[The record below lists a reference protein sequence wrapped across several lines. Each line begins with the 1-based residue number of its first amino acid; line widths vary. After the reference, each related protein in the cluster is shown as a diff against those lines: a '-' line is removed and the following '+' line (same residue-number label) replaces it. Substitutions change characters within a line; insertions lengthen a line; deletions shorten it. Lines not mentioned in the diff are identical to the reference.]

1 MIKVIMGKRGTG
13 KSKKIIELAN
23 QAVKEDLGD
32 IVYINSNNR
41 HMYDL
46 DHNIRFVDV
55 SEFEIDDYCMFYGF
69 ICGIISEDF
78 DISQIYIDGITK
90 IADDDANS
98 FEKFLKDIR
107 KISNKFNITFTFTV
121 SGEPGEAP
129 SYLKEYVCT
138 VS

>member
-1 MIKVIMGKRGTG
+1 MIKVIMGQRGTG

-41 HMYDL
+41 HMYEL
-46 DHNIRFVDV
+46 DHNIRFVNV
-55 SEFEIDDYCMFYGF
+55 SEFAIADYCMFYGF

-78 DISQIYIDGITK
+78 DISQIYIDGITR
-90 IADDDANS
+90 ISDNDSDS
-98 FEKFLKDIR
+98 FEKFLKDIV
-107 KISNKFNITFTFTV
+107 KISNKFNVTFTFTV
-121 SGEPGEAP
+121 SGEPEQAP
-129 SYLKEYVCT
+129 PYLKEYLCT